1 MKILVVIPTYDE
13 SSNIETLVKADLDIA
28 PDIEV
33 LVVDDNSPDGTGAL
47 VDELI
52 ASGKFGSRLHIMH
65 RPDKMGLGTAY
76 VQGFKWGLD
85 RGFDIFISQ
94 DADFS
99 HNPQYIRDMLSYAE
113 NGVDVL
119 IGSRYVKGGKVV
131 NWGVGRRIIS
141 RCGSTYARIILMMRI
156 RDMTGGYNLYTRR
169 ALEAISLDTVMSKG
183 YAFQIEMKWR
193 CVIAELRVVETPI
206 IFKDWRVGFSKM
218 NRHIF
223 IEAMW
228 RVFYM
233 AVHRRKVMKILRD
246 SA

>member
-1 MKILVVIPTYDE
+1 MKNLVVIPTYDE
-13 SSNIETLVKADLDIA
+13 SSNIEAIVKADLAIA

-47 VDELI
+47 VDDLI
-52 ASGKFGSRLHIMH
+52 ASGKFGPRLHIIH

-76 VQGFKWGLD
+76 VQGFKWGLERD
-85 RGFDIFISQ
+85 FDIFISQ

-99 HNPQYIRDMLSYAE
+99 HNPEYICDMLRYAE
-113 NGVDVL
+113 NGVDVV
-119 IGSRYVKGGKVV
+119 IGSRYVKGGGVV
-131 NWGVGRRIIS
+131 NWGTGRRIIS
-141 RCGSTYARIILMMRI
+141 RCGSTYARILLMMKI

-169 ALEAISLDTVMSKG
+169 ALETMNLDTVMSKG

-193 CVIAELRVVETPI
+193 CAIAKLRVVETPI
-206 IFKDWRVGFSKM
+206 IFKDWRFGLSKM
-218 NRHIF
+218 NRRIF

-233 AVHRRKVMKILRD
+233 AVHRRKIGKQLRN
-246 SA
+246 SS